1 MTAHAGWLV
10 DQLPNV
16 LGSDPLARRYV
27 MMLESVATGLRLQA
41 DGVDRYFDV
50 SVAPPEFVR
59 WLGLWLGVTV
69 PASLEGIRQRDLVRA
84 AGPLIPW
91 RGTERGL
98 RLLLEA
104 VTGADVRVKD
114 TGKVLDKP
122 RKKAAAKHVVVEV
135 SDTGAFT
142 EQQLLALVRAEIP
155 ADATAALL
163 VGGREIEQAAAD
175 SNEPVD

>member
-1 MTAHAGWLV
+1 MTEYDGWLV

-27 MMLESVATGLRLQA
+27 GMLESIATGIRKQA

-59 WLGLWLGVTV
+59 WMGLWLGVTV
-69 PASLEGIRQRDLVRA
+69 PAGLDEVRQRDLVSE

-91 RGTERGL
+91 RGTRSGL
-98 RLLLEA
+98 QSLLEA
-104 VTGADVRVKD
+104 VTGAGVTIKD
-114 TGKVLDKP
+114 TGKVLDEP
-122 RKKAAAKHVVVEV
+122 RKRAIAKHVVVEV
-135 SDTGAFT
+135 TDTGAFT

-155 ADATAALL
+155 ADATADLL
-163 VGGREIEQAAAD
+163 VSGREIEQQATD
-175 SNEPVD
+175 SNEPAD